1 VFPQQDFQLCVQLDT
16 VPFVLRLTRD
26 PESGLGCMERIDVL

>member
-1 VFPQQDFQLCVQLDT
+1 

-26 PESGLGCMERIDVL
+26 VASGLGCMERVDVF